1 MFKKHNVHYYKDNA
15 LFAESKKVPEE
26 MPVTININREEFV
39 TLLCTPTNLKELA
52 VGFIAAEKI
61 ITKLEQIKEILID
74 EEKGMIWIE
83 IEGHKKNVQESYGKR
98 YLTSGCGRGTVFY
111 QLSDA
116 VGLEAFSVNDKFSG
130 ANIIKLAEIFSRK
143 KDEPGGIHKAAL
155 IEKDKVLFTSIDV
168 GRHNAADKV
177 IGNILLEEKNLE
189 NGFLFTSG
197 RISSEILTKVYT
209 IGVPVIASLSSP
221 TSLAVDIALQLN
233 ITLIGYV
240 KKKSLVIYTVPERIE
255 L

>member
-1 MFKKHNVHYYKDNA
+1 MFKKHHVHYYKDNV
-15 LFAESKKVPEE
+15 FFTETKKVPEE
-26 MPVTININREEFV
+26 KPVTININREEFV
-39 TLLCTPTNLKELA
+39 TLLCTPTDLKELA

-61 ITKLEQIKEILID
+61 ITQIEQIKEVLVD

-83 IEGHKKNVQESYGKR
+83 LEGHKKGIQESYGKR

-116 VGLEAFSVNDKFSG
+116 VELEALPVKNKFSG
-130 ANIIKLAEIFSRK
+130 ANINKLAEIFSRNK
-143 KDEPGGIHKAAL
+143 EELGGIHQAAL
-155 IEKDKVLFTSIDV
+155 IEKNEVLVRSIDV

-177 IGNILLEEKNLE
+177 IGSLLLERRKLE
-189 NGFLFTSG
+189 NGILFTSG
-197 RISSEILTKVYT
+197 RISSEILTKAYT

-221 TSLAVDIALQLN
+221 TSLAMDIALQLN
-233 ITLIGYV
+233 ITIIGYV
-240 KKKSLVIYTVPERIE
+240 KKKSLIIYTAPERIE